1 MKSFLYVLAFGC
13 LLGSTAS
20 CSRGDSAMQ
29 NPHNYKSV
37 SNRGPQRGNDHRQYK
52 QTRGGTVGL
61 GIDTKVNNPYQFR
74 TVKVSKN
81 FKYNNGNASRKALSN
96 Q

>member
-1 MKSFLYVLAFGC
+1 MKSFLYLLAFGC

-20 CSRGDSAMQ
+20 CSRGDSAIQ

-37 SNRGPQRGNDHRQYK
+37 SSRGQQRDNDRRQYK
-52 QTRGGTVGL
+52 QTRGGNVGL
-61 GIDTKVNNPYQFR
+61 GLDMKSNNPYQFR
-74 TVKVSKN
+74 TVKANKK
-81 FKYNNGNASRKALSN
+81 FKYSNGNASRKAIS